1 MHPTIVR
8 ACCSPR
14 ELAEQY
20 PPFPIQDGP
29 SIDLSPFFHA
39 LVPSQ
44 TWARL
49 STCTFCGLCSH
60 HLVRACYPD
69 SSLGSRCWRN
79 FCNLEIKLETKQQV
93 IVFLDEI
100 YNLLPVS
107 VVNPKIYEE
116 RMVTFSEVFGVVLV
130 YSSYFDKKALR
141 SFSSLCG
148 KNSVELIDYARNM
161 KGNIVN
167 NFVDRFPGTAE
178 VELYE
183 SIHLIENDDT
193 VAKFNCRTNPIH

>member
-1 MHPTIVR
+1 MKNSVNARLSPSWEDLLVSQLCAFDPALELLWSISITSRHRRSRVLNKFLGRIQLNTLTMHPTIVR

-49 STCTFCGLCSH
+49 STCTFCGLYSH

-79 FCNLEIKLETKQQV
+79 FWSFPLPLVARNFWFSGLHDKISCQALLHS
-93 IVFLDEI
+93 
-100 YNLLPVS
+100 LLPLAS
-107 VVNPKIYEE
+107 PSPTHFIC
-116 RMVTFSEVFGVVLV
+116 SL
-130 YSSYFDKKALR
+130 SSDSQEHFFFTC
-141 SFSSLCG
+141 SPS
-148 KNSVELIDYARNM
+148 
-161 KGNIVN
+161 
-167 NFVDRFPGTAE
+167 
-178 VELYE
+178 
-183 SIHLIENDDT
+183 
-193 VAKFNCRTNPIH
+193 